1 MYPRQCNTL
10 QRYLSKKWHPLF
22 TPIFS
27 QAFLIGDV
35 LISDQ
40 NQYFFIDWQLFLD
53 QVEAQPE
60 VHQEVEVPQDE
71 DDQFPDEES
80 REDVGV
86 SL

>member
-1 MYPRQCNTL
+1 
-10 QRYLSKKWHPLF
+10 
-22 TPIFS
+22 
-27 QAFLIGDV
+27 
-35 LISDQ
+35 
-40 NQYFFIDWQLFLD
+40 
-53 QVEAQPE
+53 VEAQPE

>member
-1 MYPRQCNTL
+1 MVA
-10 QRYLSKKWHPLF
+10 K
-22 TPIFS
+22 
-27 QAFLIGDV
+27 FLNCIV
-35 LISDQ
+35 SDQ
-40 NQYFFIDWQLFLD
+40 NQYFFIDRLLFLD